1 MEGVYAS
8 AAARARAEEQDL
20 LCCVAEDRSFHL
32 WRLPPVAS
40 SEAEATLLLTEA
52 SPSPSHSLVGLALAL
67 ALAPGHPTAH
77 RGSPSHSPNQRRLA
91 LALTRGA

>member
-1 MEGVYAS
+1 MYAS

-52 SPSPSHSLVGLALAL
+52 PSPSLVGLALAL
-67 ALAPGHPTAH
+67 ALGHPTAH

>member
-40 SEAEATLLLTEA
+40 SESEATLLLTEA
-52 SPSPSHSLVGLALAL
+52 SPSLVGLALAL
-67 ALAPGHPTAH
+67 ALALGHPTAH
-77 RGSPSHSPNQRRLA
+77 RGQP
-91 LALTRGA
+91 